1 MSAHAYLNQKN
12 EIVGFE
18 YLNENAVPQNPCT
31 ACGGGTKPVTCESW
45 EAAEPATC
53 AVEVAV
59 YRRK

>member
-31 ACGGGTKPVTCESW
+31 ACGGGTKPVTCESCGGSG
-45 EAAEPATC
+45 AC
-53 AVEVAV
+53 HVCGGRGSV
-59 YRRK
+59 